1 MSVEDRLR
9 GALRDQADDF
19 LPPVESA
26 LDSVHARGRR
36 RQRTTITLAAAA
48 AGAVVMGG
56 AWTVSTLLAEDRPSP
71 AGTPTAPASPTV
83 EAENEAKPLRGQ
95 IRADVGRPT
104 GLAGSWTLT
113 LNGNG
118 TIDVEPPVRHE
129 GDVSGALF
137 TADTTSFRT
146 RLFEGDRCRGDGTGL
161 YTWLRVGPRIE
172 FHELSDTCT
181 DRRAFFEAATWLLST
196 GPASRD

>member
-9 GALRDQADDF
+9 SALRDQADDF

-36 RQRTTITLAAAA
+36 RQRASITLAAAA

-71 AGTPTAPASPTV
+71 AGTPTAPASPTGGTDGAV
-83 EAENEAKPLRGQ
+83 PLRGQ

-104 GLAGSWTLT
+104 GLAGNWTLT

-129 GDVSGALF
+129 GHVSGALF

-146 RLFEGDRCRGDGTGL
+146 RLFEDDRCRGDGTGL

-172 FHELSDTCT
+172 FQELSDTCA
-181 DRRAFFEAATWLLST
+181 DRRAFFETATWVLST
-196 GPASRD
+196 GPGSRD